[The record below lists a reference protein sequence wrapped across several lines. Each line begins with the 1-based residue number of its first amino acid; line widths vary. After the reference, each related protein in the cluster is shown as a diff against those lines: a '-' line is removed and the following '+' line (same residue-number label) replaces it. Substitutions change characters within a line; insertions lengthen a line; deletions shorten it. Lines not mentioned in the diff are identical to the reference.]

1 MLIQILSTFAVI
13 AGLFGVIPQIVSM
26 LVTGSSKGQSAAG
39 WSVGVSVNAVMGYV
53 NLVGLHAGLLA
64 AGNALAGALCAFALL
79 CVVRLAEDGSDEVP
93 EVEGEPVVGGA
104 NLYELPTEEF
114 HVVRAHVARE
124 HARRS
129 HAGAPQAPAEV
140 SRRSLRR
147 VVRPERDRVAA

>member
-79 CVVRLAEDGSDEVP
+79 CVVRLAEGGTEDVP
-93 EVEGEPVVGGA
+93 HVEGDPVVGGA

>member
-39 WSVGVSVNAVMGYV
+39 WSVGVAVNVLMGYV
-53 NLVGLHAGLLA
+53 NLVGLHATLLA
-64 AGNALAGALCAFALL
+64 AGNAVAGALCAFALL
-79 CVVRLAEDGSDEVP
+79 CVVRLADDGHDEVP

-114 HVVRAHVARE
+114 HVVRAHVLRAHAQRFHSVPRE
-124 HARRS
+124 D
-129 HAGAPQAPAEV
+129 PAVV

-147 VVRPERDRVAA
+147 VVRPERDRMAA

>member
-39 WSVGVSVNAVMGYV
+39 WSVGVAVNVLMGYV
-53 NLVGLHAGLLA
+53 NLVGLHAALLA
-64 AGNALAGALCAFALL
+64 AGNAVAGALCAFALL
-79 CVVRLAEDGSDEVP
+79 CVVRLADDGHDEVP

-114 HVVRAHVARE
+114 HVVRAHVLRAHAQRFHSVPRE
-124 HARRS
+124 D
-129 HAGAPQAPAEV
+129 PAVV

-147 VVRPERDRVAA
+147 VVRPERDRMAA